1 MLAELL
7 RSLLLSLA
15 LTAVLELGAAWLLGV
30 RERRDL
36 LLIFLVNVL
45 TNPPLVLTL
54 DVIYLY
60 GRQMPPWY
68 LIGVLELTAVC
79 VEGLIFRRRICYC
92 RISPLLLSLL
102 LNALS
107 FLGGLLL

>member
-7 RSLLLSLA
+7 RSLLLSLV

-30 RERRDL
+30 RERRDF

-54 DVIYLY
+54 DVIYLS

-92 RISPLLLSLL
+92 RIPPLLLSLL
-102 LNALS
+102 LNAVS